1 MKLNRWSLFFLIGVV
16 FLLQNVVYA
25 AEPAGTVGYVK
36 GVVSAKSNTG
46 GSRLLAKD
54 APIYSTDSIVTGDT
68 SFVVLSFKDGTKMTI
83 RPKSVFVIS
92 NYSFKQSN
100 NDKAS
105 FRLLKGGLR
114 AVTGKI
120 NKNKTE
126 KMRITTPVATMG
138 VRGTDFIARL
148 CDGDCN
154 DPKKGKR
161 KDNTIVRLA
170 LAKGKVQIKTEKGTR
185 QAKTGDRFKAKDT
198 LITDATG
205 FAVLVFDDNT
215 RVTVQPSSE
224 LSIAEYSLP
233 KGRPKQGKVSLS
245 LKKGG
250 ARTLTGRIA
259 KANPSNFKVKTPTAT
274 MGIRGTGFDTQFN
287 GQTYVSVWQ
296 GAVTANQGGQTQNIG
311 LNQTFQIGN
320 GGFNQLAQ
328 LPANMAAQ
336 FNRTPRPDKAKTQSI
351 WVSVKSGKVVL
362 IKNQPKGTGST
373 ATGLPTTGKIGNNN
387 NNTDP
392 AGNTSTAQQGGGDD
406 GDGNK
411 DGAGKDNDGGGDKKG
426 GGKGG
431 DESVEITAGETGRS
445 NEAGTVK
452 TEEQPSFIANDPYTD
467 VAPNN
472 VEATSDV
479 FGNPSDNKSCTVN

>member
-1 MKLNRWSLFFLIGVV
+1 MMSSDDGNMLNNELVGAKMKLNRWSLCFLIGVML
-16 FLLQNVVYA
+16 LLQNVIYA
-25 AEPAGTVGYVK
+25 ADPAGTVGYVK

-54 APIYSTDSIVTGDT
+54 APIFSTDSIVTGDT

-92 NYSFKQSN
+92 NYSFKKSN

-114 AVTGKI
+114 SVTGSI
-120 NKNKTE
+120 NKNKIE

-148 CDGDCN
+148 CDGDCTN
-154 DPKKGKR
+154 PKKGKR

-170 LAKGKVQIKTEKGTR
+170 LAKGKVQIKTAKGTR

-224 LSIAEYSLP
+224 LSIAEYAFP

-259 KANPSNFKVKTPTAT
+259 KANPSNFTIKTPTAT
-274 MGIRGTGFDTQFN
+274 MGVRGTGFDTQFN
-287 GQTYVSVWQ
+287 GQTFVSVWQ
-296 GAVTANQGGQTQNIG
+296 GAVIANQGGQTQNIG

-320 GGFNQLAQ
+320 GNFNQLAQ
-328 LPANMAAQ
+328 LPANIATQ

-362 IKNQPKGTGST
+362 TKNQPKG
-373 ATGLPTTGKIGNNN
+373 ARNAVTGLPTTGKTRTNNAGTGNNP
-387 NNTDP
+387 NTD
-392 AGNTSTAQQGGGDD
+392 QQR
-406 GDGNK
+406 GDGSK
-411 DGAGKDNDGGGDKKG
+411 DKG
-426 GGKGG
+426 GE
-431 DESVEITAGETGRS
+431 ESVEITAGETGRS
-445 NEAGTVK
+445 NEAETIK
-452 TEEQPSFIANDPYTD
+452 IEEQPSFITNDPYTD

-479 FGNPSDNKSCTVN
+479 FGNPNDNKSCTVN